1 MCLTDKTCSKCSSDE
16 ESTQLPSEPD
26 EGREDCVT
34 YVKETI
40 VTEDGARYVVYRF
53 PDDGEFQRI
62 LEEARRL
69 PVVVD

>member
-1 MCLTDKTCSKCSSDE
+1 MSGATEKPVTSTDDAE
-16 ESTQLPSEPD
+16 QVE
-26 EGREDCVT
+26 